1 LWKPWNRFQGNQ
13 EEVKMGR
20 YKYIGKAIPL
30 FNGEDLVTGRVKF
43 SRDLTLPGMLHAK
56 TLRSPHP
63 HARVIKIDTG
73 PALDLDGVVAVAT
86 ASDVRGINRYGPRIP
101 DQPVL
106 VAEGDTVKMV
116 GDPVAVVAAES
127 EETALKATR
136 LVRVDYEILE
146 PVFDP
151 ERACSEESPLIH
163 SERFQGT
170 YEFVRGDVQKGL
182 SESYLAIEETF
193 YSPRQ
198 EHAYLEAEGGIA
210 YLDLDGSLVI
220 YAGMQDPYLVRGT
233 VAQTLGMTEHKVRAI
248 LPPMGGALGGKQSV
262 SVHIHIALL
271 TMMTKRPVRMLWDRE
286 ESLMVHPKRHPA
298 RLTCRIGV
306 DRDGKIIA
314 YSVDALFD
322 GGAYAH
328 QSPGIIYW
336 GGMHG
341 AGPYYIPNLSVTGK
355 VVYTN
360 NPPSGAFRGY
370 GGPKFTTAL
379 ERMCDMA
386 SRKLGMDPVEIRRRN
401 ALTQEDEPGLREVV
415 LDSRVT
421 LNDTIDRA
429 LEAAGPRPAPPD
441 ISRGRATKRVGRGI
455 ACAMPLFDVSSKPIV
470 GLKGTGAI
478 VEMARDGSVEVR
490 VGVVEYGTGI
500 TTVLKQIVAEEL
512 NLSVE
517 KIGIVFGD
525 SRLAP
530 KSGPSV
536 GSRAAYACG
545 NAVRQAAV
553 ALRNR
558 LVEKAAEIIG
568 AAPCA
573 IRIEGD
579 SVFVQ
584 GREHEAL
591 TMNTVAERAIN
602 EGVNL
607 TSYVWFEGSHAGEGH
622 TFLTHVADVEVDTE
636 TGEVKVLKLVTAHD
650 AGIVLNPLGLRGQ
663 LLGGAIQMLGWGLS
677 EDMPAENGKFATSS
691 LGEYLVPTSL
701 DVPESMPVVHLED
714 PYPTGPYGAK
724 GAGEHATYACAAAIF
739 NAIADATGLDIRR
752 WPATPSRIWEGL
764 KHKEQG

>member
-1 LWKPWNRFQGNQ
+1 
-13 EEVKMGR
+13 MGR
-20 YKYIGKAIPL
+20 YKYIGKATPL
-30 FNGEDLVTGRVKF
+30 FNGEELVTGRVKF

-63 HARVIKIDTG
+63 HARVTKIDTE
-73 PALDLDGVVAVAT
+73 PALGLDGVVAVAT
-86 ASDVRGINRYGPRIP
+86 ARDVKGVNRYGPRIP
-101 DQPVL
+101 DQLVL

-116 GDPVAVVAAES
+116 GDPVAVVAAET
-127 EETALKATR
+127 EETALRATQ
-136 LVRVDYEILE
+136 LIRVDYEILE
-146 PVFDP
+146 PIFDP
-151 ERACSEESPLIH
+151 ERACLEESPLIH

-170 YEFVRGDVQKGL
+170 YEFIRGDVQKGL
-182 SESYLAIEETF
+182 SESHLVLEETF
-193 YSPRQ
+193 FSPRQ

-210 YLDLDGSLVI
+210 YIDLDGTIVI
-220 YAGMQDPYLVRGT
+220 YAGMQDPHLLRGF
-233 VAQTLGMTEHKVRAI
+233 VAQTLGLNEHKVRAI

-262 SVHIHIALL
+262 SVHIHLALL
-271 TMMTKRPVRMLWDRE
+271 TLMTRRPVRMLWSRE
-286 ESLMVHPKRHPA
+286 ESLMVHPKRHPS

-306 DRDGKIIA
+306 NRAGKIIA

-341 AGPYYIPNLSVTGK
+341 AGPYYIPNLSIRGK

-386 SRKLGMDPVEIRRRN
+386 ARKLRIDTVEIRRRN
-401 ALTQEDEPGLREVV
+401 ALTQRDEPGLREVV

-429 LEAAGPRPAPPD
+429 LEAAGPPPAPPTTSGGKV
-441 ISRGRATKRVGRGI
+441 IKRVGRGI

-478 VEMARDGSVEVR
+478 VEMARDGSVEIR
-490 VGVVEYGTGI
+490 IGVVEYGTGI

-512 NLSVE
+512 NISIE
-517 KIGIVFGD
+517 RIGIVFGD

-536 GSRAAYACG
+536 GSRASYACG

-553 ALRNR
+553 TLRQR
-558 LVEKAAEIIG
+558 LAEKAGEIFDVVPG
-568 AAPCA
+568 AV
-573 IRIEGD
+573 RFEGD
-579 SVFVQ
+579 LVFPS
-584 GREHEAL
+584 GRKHEAL
-591 TMNTVAERAIN
+591 KTNELADRAIY

-636 TGEVKVLKLVTAHD
+636 TGEVRVLKLVTAHD
-650 AGIVLNPLGLRGQ
+650 AGVILNPLGLRGQ

-677 EDMPAENGKFATSS
+677 EDMRTDNGKFATSS
-691 LGEYLVPTSL
+691 LHEYLIPTSL
-701 DVPESMPVVHLED
+701 DIPESMPVIHLEE

-739 NAIADATGLDIRR
+739 NAIADATGLDICR
-752 WPATPSRIWEGL
+752 WPATSSRIWQEL
-764 KHKEQG
+764 KQKELG